1 MMSACS
7 KLSFSKKPHQKHFM
21 AKKTIAQHLRW
32 WWETRVLGFF
42 QIKLKKKIY
51 SDFSNST
58 FEFSKK
64 TDPLNSDKQ
73 KSSITVILN
82 GYRRLEYLADQVKA
96 IRDQSVDVDEIWLWY
111 NSSEDPQKDVSDL
124 VDRVVVSNTN
134 WLFWGRF
141 SLANMARTDY
151 VALFDD
157 DIYPERDWLKT
168 CLETIENGNDG
179 ILGGSGVI
187 LPLMGGYSS
196 KNKAGWNGQHLDS
209 VEPVDLVGHAWFM
222 KKAHLQYMW
231 REEPYSWDNGE
242 DIHLSYM
249 ALKHGGIKT
258 FVPPHPE
265 EGRSK
270 WSCRPAFGK
279 VVGRKNVATFKT
291 GNHKNIRSEIVD
303 HYRKD
308 GWSIVEE
315 QAITEN
321 KTFLGDLYRFN
332 KMLKRQDNFS
342 LVRFGDGEMM
352 IINGKAIDL
361 SEKCNGEHK
370 YSPGGSHDEEF
381 RQVLSESLKYQNDQ
395 YFVGL
400 ACRCCV
406 GDQHCDDLRAESS
419 QPETSLTWANIFV
432 NCNYPVFLDSTVG
445 LFKKRIVNIICHE
458 KANIN
463 ALTFTVKK
471 DFRVGANAWIK
482 DYQST
487 LNEVDRYIKNE
498 KISDQVFLFCAGV
511 LSNMLIYQLT
521 KKYPQN
527 TYIDLGSVFD
537 DQMGLGQTRKYL
549 KGSKKRLTKVCVW

>member
-1 MMSACS
+1 
-7 KLSFSKKPHQKHFM
+7 M
-21 AKKTIAQHLRW
+21 AKHKKSVAQRISW

-42 QIKLKKKIY
+42 RIKLKRKIH

-58 FEFSKK
+58 SFEFSKK
-64 TDPLNSDKQ
+64 ANPLNSDKQ
-73 KSSITVILN
+73 ESSITVILN
-82 GYRRLEYLADQVKA
+82 GYRRLEYLTDQIEA
-96 IRDQSVDVDEIWLWY
+96 IRNQSVEVDEIWLWY
-111 NSSEDPQKDVSDL
+111 NASEDPQKDVSDL

-141 SLANMARTDY
+141 SLANMARTKY

-157 DIYPERDWLKT
+157 DIYPEPNWFKN
-168 CLETIENGNDG
+168 CLDTIENGKDG

-222 KKAHLQYMW
+222 KKTHLQYMW

-249 ALKHGGIKT
+249 ALKHGGIQT

-265 EGRSK
+265 DDRSK

-291 GNHKNIRSEIVD
+291 SNHKNIRSEIVD

-315 QAITEN
+315 ESVSQN
-321 KTFLGDLYRFN
+321 KTFLGDLYKFN
-332 KMLKRQDNFS
+332 NMLKNKENFS
-342 LVRFGDGEMM
+342 LVRFGDGEMLV
-352 IINGKAIDL
+352 INGDAIDL

-370 YSPGGSHDEEF
+370 YTPGEASDEEF
-381 RQVLSESLKYQNDQ
+381 RQVLSESLTYQNKQ
-395 YFVGL
+395 YHVGL

-406 GDQHCDDLRAESS
+406 GNEHCDNLRAESKQS
-419 QPETSLTWANIFV
+419 ESALTWANLFV
-432 NCNYPVFLDSTVG
+432 NSNYPVFLNTTVEM
-445 LFKKRIVNIICHE
+445 FKGRTINVVCHKKADINKLKFAVN
-458 KANIN
+458 
-463 ALTFTVKK
+463 K
-471 DFRVGANAWIK
+471 DFRVGANAWVK

-487 LNEVDRYIKNE
+487 LDEIEQYIEQN
-498 KISDQVFLFCAGV
+498 KITDQVFLFCAGV

-521 KKYPQN
+521 KLHPEN

-549 KGSKKRLTKVCVW
+549 KGSKKRLKKTCVW